1 MRMKKLLGLAAALLI
16 PATALGQGTV
26 TGTSIP
32 SRYGPAAL
40 ISTQTRPTGW
50 GVSNR
55 LNQLFV
61 KVDDADSS
69 YLRIAVTGNV
79 SGNGIVILLDTK
91 SGGNNVFNCTA
102 GGASQR
108 MTALNGD
115 TLDSGFNPDY
125 AFDSYSNYS
134 NNSATT
140 GDFWVDVY
148 DLQAQ
153 TKTFLCDAVNGAT
166 TDMMAGA
173 TKIGETAY
181 QNVSADSEGV
191 SAIGNSWDCGGSGV
205 DNAANATKGW
215 EIKVSL
221 AQLGITG
228 SLTSA
233 KDIKVMAIINGNNW
247 RSNQLLPGLPDC
259 WGDLGDANNN
269 YDFNGVP
276 GRQYAIVRLKATS
289 NDLGASTVQWGF
301 TPRYLIPKLSSPDR
315 YFDAHAP
322 VQSVPTVYGDRA
334 YVVDSKYTATYPNS
348 DLYTIV
354 TNGTSVT
361 AGLDGTFGTYGRR
374 QLDDTVA
381 GRPVVRSVTI
391 GGTPRTRVYVTT
403 KHGTVYAC
411 DTNGAN
417 FGGGHAGYSAWAANG
432 SSTTSVST
440 PAIVQS
446 GSDAVALVIFK
457 NTTTGSPYLNKW
469 YVAKMK
475 DNGSGA
481 LSLVGTPLE
490 LADATDVLAS
500 PSLIQDGS
508 RLQIAAKTSSGGKVF
523 TINSTDMTV
532 LNSFTTDYEVKTP
545 TVLTHD
551 QTKAFVADAPSSGNG
566 SIYCFSASTGSLNTG
581 WGTSGKV
588 TVNGAVEQAPFVDY
602 LVGPNV
608 VYLGTSTGY
617 LYAVSAVTGA
627 AVGSFPVQPFGAI
640 QTTGAPV
647 LLKDPYTATN
657 GKLYVPTADG
667 LYAIRVDDVTKWKR
681 YPVGAP
687 ITSVSASGRSNGSIV
702 TGVDT
707 FNGNVYGFVAQDIP

>member
-16 PATALGQGTV
+16 PATAFGQGAV
-26 TGTSIP
+26 TGTNIP

-40 ISTQTRPTGW
+40 IATQTRPTSW
-50 GVSNR
+50 GVKNR

-69 YLRIAVTGNV
+69 YLRIAITGNV
-79 SGNGIVILLDTK
+79 SNNGIVILLDTK
-91 SGGNNVFNCTA
+91 SGGNNVFSCTA
-102 GGASQR
+102 GGASAR

-115 TLDSGFNPDY
+115 TLDSGFSPDY
-125 AFDSYSNYS
+125 AFDSYSNYAD
-134 NNSATT
+134 NNDNT
-140 GDFWVDVY
+140 GDFWVDIY

-153 TKTFLCDAVNGAT
+153 TKTYLGDAVNGAT
-166 TDMMAGA
+166 TDLKAGA

-191 SAIGNSWDCGGSGV
+191 GSIGNSWDCGGSGV

-259 WGDLGDANNN
+259 WGSLDSGNNDYN
-269 YDFNGVP
+269 FNGVP

-289 NDLGASTVQWGF
+289 NDLGASTVQWGY
-301 TPRYLIPKLSSPDR
+301 TPRYLIPRVSDN
-315 YFDAHAP
+315 YTDAHAP
-322 VQSVPTVYGDRA
+322 IQSVPTVYGDRA

-348 DLYTIV
+348 DLFAVV

-361 AGLDGTFGTYGRR
+361 SGLDATFGTYGRL

-391 GGTPRTRVYVTT
+391 SGTPRTRVYAMT

-417 FGGGHAGYSAWAANG
+417 FGGGHAAYSAWGTNG
-432 SSTTSVST
+432 TSTTSVST
-440 PAIVQS
+440 PVVVQA
-446 GSDAVALVIFK
+446 GTDAVALVIFK
-457 NTTTGSPYLNKW
+457 NTTSGSPYLDKW

-475 DNGSGA
+475 DNGSGP

-490 LADATDVLAS
+490 LAGATDVLSS

-508 RLQIAAKTSSGGKVF
+508 RLQIATKTASGGKVF
-523 TINSTDMTV
+523 TVNSTDMTV
-532 LNSFTTDYEVKTP
+532 LNSFVTDYEVKTP

-551 QTKAFVADAPSSGNG
+551 QTKAFIADAPSSGNG
-566 SIYCFSASTGSLNTG
+566 SIYCFNASTGNLDAG

-608 VYLGTSTGY
+608 LYLGTSTGF
-617 LYAVSAVTGA
+617 LYAVSTGTGA

-667 LYAIRVDDVTKWKR
+667 LYAIRVDDVSKWKR

-687 ITSVSASGRSNGSIV
+687 IMSVSASGRSNGSII

-707 FNGNVYGFVAQDIP
+707 FNGNVYGFIAQDIP